1 MSSIVLSIVQVSV
14 NKIALWISVRV
25 DDWTAETAI
34 IANNDIMIYC
44 ITNYPIK
51 KRNVCIMTS

>member
-1 MSSIVLSIVQVSV
+1 MLSIVQVSV